1 MEGFLEPPDTIASL
15 ARIGS
20 SYKPTRFS
28 VAHDSVAIARDRPTF
43 RRPRVYPSSSLL
55 GCAAAMRS
63 TIRFGSR
70 RRAIAKEQHRS
81 RAIHA
86 RRQTAQRL
94 AEQPTLARPA
104 RGASICVFLLGW
116 FERRD

>member
-1 MEGFLEPPDTIASL
+1 MASL

-20 SYKPTRFS
+20 SYKPTGFS

-43 RRPRVYPSSSLL
+43 RRPRVNPSSSLL

-94 AEQPTLARPA
+94 VKQPTLARPA